1 MLEVGVEN
9 IRAWSLHPNCRL
21 AERLQE
27 KGFALFG
34 PKTETRRGGTL
45 TVALGAEENG
55 PAFVR
60 ALEKRSILID
70 HRPGAGLRVSPHFY
84 TLQEELDELA
94 DALAEIRAKGSWKE
108 LVTQAAG
115 Y

>member
-1 MLEVGVEN
+1 M
-9 IRAWSLHPNCRL
+9 
-21 AERLQE
+21 QE

-34 PKTETRRGGTL
+34 PKTETQRGGTL